1 MMDQRL
7 LTEQLMKDIQEYS
20 SLMFSRDE
28 IAEILELQSDDFS
41 EMLDTNDDAY
51 KALRKGRLIQ
61 EAKLRKAIFD
71 LAANGSSPAQT
82 LAAAMITDA
91 KMTD

>member
-1 MMDQRL
+1 MMDQKL
-7 LTEQLMKDIQEYS
+7 LTEQLMKDIEQYS

-28 IAEILELQSDDFS
+28 IAEILELQADDFS

>member
-28 IAEILELQSDDFS
+28 IAEILELQADDFS

>member
-1 MMDQRL
+1 MDQKL
-7 LTEQLMKDIQEYS
+7 LTEQLMKDIEQYS

-28 IAEILELQSDDFS
+28 IAEILELQADDFS